1 MGMTETSS
9 VQARRRIR
17 EIFDRVVADGLRRD
31 AVAGASEE
39 QLREW
44 AESQAVSV
52 LPAAVAEVFGLLG
65 VKQGPWWYGST
76 AVISRLDGEMKELAL
91 ECLDFSEGELADSQR
106 MLLLLARGGYEFH
119 VVDGADLHLDD
130 PPVRRIVEGNP
141 IERRWSSVT
150 AWFESAA
157 VSVQAMRE
165 RVQRTV
171 NQEQHGHEL
180 ALQEFFRI

>member
-1 MGMTETSS
+1 MEMIEASS
-9 VQARRRIR
+9 VQARRRVR
-17 EIFDRVVADGLRRD
+17 EIFDRVVADGLRTD

-44 AESQAVSV
+44 AESQAVST
-52 LPAAVAEVFGLLG
+52 LSAAVAEVFGLLG
-65 VKQGPWWYGST
+65 VKQGPWWYGSM
-76 AVISRLDGEMKELAL
+76 AAISRLDGEMKELAL
-91 ECLDFSEGELADSQR
+91 ECLDFSEGELPDSQG

-119 VVDGADLHLDD
+119 VVDGTDVYLDD
-130 PPVRRIVEGNP
+130 PPVWRIVEGNP

-150 AWFESAA
+150 VWFQSAA
-157 VSVQAMRE
+157 FSVQAMRE

-171 NQEQHGHEL
+171 RQGQHGHEL